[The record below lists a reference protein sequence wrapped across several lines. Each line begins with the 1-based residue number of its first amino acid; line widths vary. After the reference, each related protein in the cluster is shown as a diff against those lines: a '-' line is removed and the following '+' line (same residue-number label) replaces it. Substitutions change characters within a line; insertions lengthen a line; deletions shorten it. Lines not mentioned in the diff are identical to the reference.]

1 MLLAVD
7 VHYKEDY
14 AKTVLVLFE
23 DWTSDVPFDII
34 EVTTAAV
41 LDYEPGF
48 FYKRELPCILE
59 ALKRVDLSTIDAILI
74 DGYVFVDNNYSH
86 GLGGYLFEAL
96 GHKIPI
102 VGIAKT
108 KFQSNSDTVL
118 EVFRGESKNP
128 LFVSSIGLDT
138 ASVAQKT
145 IEMFGEF
152 RLPYLLKL
160 MDQKTKEA

>member
-1 MLLAVD
+1 MLLAID

-14 AKTVLVLFE
+14 AKTVLLLFDE
-23 DWTSDVPFDII
+23 WTSEIPTEII
-34 EVTTAAV
+34 EVTTLKV
-41 LDYEPGF
+41 LEYEPGL

-59 ALKRVDLSTIDAILI
+59 ALQKVNLESIDAIII
-74 DGYVFVDNNYSH
+74 DGYVYVDDAFSH

-96 GHKIPI
+96 RQKIPI

-108 KFQSNSDTVL
+108 KFQRNTATVL

-128 LFVSSIGLDT
+128 LFVSSIGMELDF
-138 ASVAQKT
+138 AALKT
-145 IEMFGEF
+145 KDMYGDF